1 MIISFGVSSVNYLS
15 SLYLYLFHTKLNS
28 LLNIMSVVSD
38 LLEDLLQ
45 YVVING
51 VEMRGLLLLKLK

>member
-1 MIISFGVSSVNYLS
+1 MIIRFGVSSVNYLS
-15 SLYLYLFHTKLNS
+15 SLYLYLFHKKLNS

-51 VEMRGLLLLKLK
+51 VEMRELLTLKLK